1 MIGFEGFKPSQSR
14 QNMAGVIG
22 NPISHSLS
30 PFIHQFWLKQAR
42 TEGFYQAFGPQ
53 NDDEFKLL
61 IKVATDQNW
70 AGFNITSPYK
80 RLAFSLADYH
90 SQSALNSSSAN
101 LLCFDHNKKIWA
113 HSTDGYGMGKAFET
127 VIKNFSFSQKK
138 VVIVGAGGAAQAAI
152 SYILDHGAIEIRM
165 INRSLGKLSELKKSD
180 SRVKIYGFEDY
191 QKGLDGAEIL
201 ISCLP
206 VDIDWDLSKLTKNAI
221 VFDMRYRPLKTP
233 LLKRAKE
240 GGYQTVD
247 GLWMLIHQARPSFC
261 ALFGIDEPDPISIR
275 KALIEQFYAELY
287 V

>member
-22 NPISHSLS
+22 NPISHTLS
-30 PFIHQFWLKQAR
+30 PFIHQFWLRQAG

-53 NDDEFKLL
+53 NDDEFEIL
-61 IKVATDQNW
+61 IRTAIDQNW

-80 RLAFSLADYH
+80 KLAFSLADYH
-90 SQSALNSSSAN
+90 SQSALKSGSAN
-101 LLCFDHNKKIWA
+101 LFCFDHNKNIWA

-127 VIKNFSFSQKK
+127 VIKNFTFSQKK

-152 SYILDHGAIEIRM
+152 SFILDHGVDELRL
-165 INRSLGKLSELKKSD
+165 INRSLEKLSELKKSD
-180 SRVKIYGFEDY
+180 SRLHIYGFEDY

-206 VDIDWDLSKLTKNAI
+206 VDIDWDLSKLANNAI

-233 LLKRAKE
+233 LLKRAE
-240 GGYQTVD
+240 EFGYQTVD

-261 ALFGIDEPDPISIR
+261 ALFGIDEPDHISIR
-275 KALIEQFYAELY
+275 KALTEQFHAELF